1 MKNSVI
7 QVANS
12 GESLINKMDQVE
24 HRLSKLKVKKLDH
37 TSKDY
42 EKQKKQNK
50 KTFEKEHLRT
60 LGQNQAVL
68 VHVF

>member
-1 MKNSVI
+1 MKNSII
-7 QVANS
+7 QVENS

-37 TSKDY
+37 TSKDN
-42 EKQKKQNK
+42 EKHQKKK
-50 KTFEKEHLRT
+50 KTFEKEHIRT
-60 LGQNQAVL
+60 LGQSQAVL